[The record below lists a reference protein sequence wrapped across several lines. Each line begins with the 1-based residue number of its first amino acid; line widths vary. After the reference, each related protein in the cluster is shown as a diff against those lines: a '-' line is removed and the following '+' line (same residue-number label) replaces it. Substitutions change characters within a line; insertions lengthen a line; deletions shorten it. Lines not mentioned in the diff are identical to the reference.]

1 MNLARLSLAYLGA
14 RPLNTALNL
23 VLLALGVG
31 TIAVVLLATHQVEE
45 RMGRDARGIDLVAGA
60 KGSPM
65 QLILS
70 AVFHLDAPTGN
81 IPLAAA
87 KQLAQNRAVRKA
99 IPLALG
105 DSFRGYRIV
114 GTTHD
119 YVAHYGGEP
128 AAGRLWREPME
139 AVLGAEAARGTGL
152 AVGGEFIG
160 SHGIAEG
167 GEEHGERPYRVVGVL
182 KPTGSVL
189 DRLVL
194 CSVESVWFV
203 HVHPDKHDDPQEVLA
218 SLREDEQEITALLV
232 QYASPIAAATLPRMI
247 NATSALQAASP
258 AYESARLFRMIGV
271 GVDVLRAF
279 AFVLVAAA
287 GLSIFIALYNA
298 MEERRYDLAVMR
310 MLGASPAKLMR
321 LVLLEAVVLA
331 LVGAALGLALGHLAA
346 EAVGAMLAAEQQGR
360 ITGAT
365 WLPSELW
372 LVALAAGVGLVAGLV
387 PAWRAYRTDIA
398 HTLARG

>member
-1 MNLARLSLAYLGA
+1 VNLARLSLAYLGA
-14 RPLNTALNL
+14 KPLNTALNL

-31 TIAVVLLATHQVEE
+31 TIAFVLLATHQVEE

-87 KQLAQNRAVRKA
+87 KQLAQNRAVKKA

-105 DSFRGYRIV
+105 DSFRGFRIV

-119 YVAHYGGEP
+119 YVAHYGGEL

-139 AVLGAEAARGTGL
+139 AVLGTEAARTTGL
-152 AVGGEFIG
+152 GVGGEFIG

-167 GEEHGERPYRVVGVL
+167 GEEHGERPYQVVGVL
-182 KPTGSVL
+182 KPTGTVL

-194 CSVESVWFV
+194 CSIESVWFV
-203 HVHPDKHDDPQEVLA
+203 HVHPGKHEDPKEVLA
-218 SLREDEQEITALLV
+218 ALREDEQEITALLV
-232 QYASPIAAATLPRMI
+232 QYASPIAAATLPRFV
-247 NATSALQAASP
+247 NATSTLQAASP

-271 GVDVLRAF
+271 GVEVLRAF
-279 AFVLVAAA
+279 ALVLLAAA

-298 MEERRYDLAVMR
+298 MEERRYDLAIMR
-310 MLGASPAKLMR
+310 MLGASPGKLMR
-321 LVLLEAVVLA
+321 LVLLEAVALA
-331 LVGAALGLALGHLAA
+331 LVGAAIGLVLGHLAA

-365 WLPSELW
+365 WLGAELW

-398 HTLARG
+398 HTLAQG

>member
-1 MNLARLSLAYLGA
+1 VNLARLSLAYLGA
-14 RPLNTALNL
+14 KPLNTALNL

-31 TIAVVLLATHQVEE
+31 TIAFVLLATHQVEE

-87 KQLAQNRAVRKA
+87 KQLAQNRAVKKA

-105 DSFRGYRIV
+105 DSFRGLRIV

-128 AAGRLWREPME
+128 AAGRLWGEPME
-139 AVLGAEAARGTGL
+139 AVLGAEAARTTGL

-167 GEEHGERPYRVVGVL
+167 GEEHGERPYKVVGVL
-182 KPTGSVL
+182 KPTGTVL

-194 CSVESVWFV
+194 SSVESVWFV
-203 HVHPDKHDDPQEVLA
+203 HVHPGRHEDPKEVLA
-218 SLREDEQEITALLV
+218 ALREDEQEITALLV
-232 QYASPIAAATLPRMI
+232 QYASPIAAATLPRFV
-247 NATSALQAASP
+247 NSTSTLQAASP

-271 GVDVLRAF
+271 GVEVLRAF
-279 AFVLVAAA
+279 ALVLLAAA

-298 MEERRYDLAVMR
+298 MEERRYDLAIMR
-310 MLGASPAKLMR
+310 MLGASPGKLMR
-321 LVLLEAVVLA
+321 LVLLEAVALA
-331 LVGAALGLALGHLAA
+331 LVGAAIGLVLGHLAA
-346 EAVGAMLAAEQQGR
+346 EVVGAMLAAEQQGR

-365 WLPSELW
+365 WLGTELW
-372 LVALAAGVGLVAGLV
+372 LVALAAGIGLVAGLV

-398 HTLARG
+398 HTLAQG

>member
-1 MNLARLSLAYLGA
+1 VNLARLSLAYLGA
-14 RPLNTALNL
+14 KPLNTALNL
-23 VLLALGVG
+23 LLLALGVG
-31 TIAVVLLATHQVEE
+31 TIAFVLLATHQVEE

-105 DSFRGYRIV
+105 DSFRGFRVV

-119 YVAHYGGEP
+119 YVAHYGGEV
-128 AAGRLWREPME
+128 AAGALWQAPMQ
-139 AVLGAEAARGTGL
+139 AVLGAEAARSTGL

-167 GEEHGERPYRVVGVL
+167 GEEHGERPYKVVGVL
-182 KPTGSVL
+182 KPTGTVL

-194 CSVESVWFV
+194 VSVESVWFV
-203 HVHPDKHDDPQEVLA
+203 HVHPGKHEDPKEVLA
-218 SLREDEQEITALLV
+218 ALREDEQEITALLV
-232 QYASPIAAATLPRMI
+232 QYASPIAAATLPRMV

-271 GVDVLRAF
+271 GVEVLRAF
-279 AFVLVAAA
+279 ALVLLAAA

-298 MEERRYDLAVMR
+298 MEERRYDLAIMR
-310 MLGASPAKLMR
+310 MLGASPGKLMR
-321 LVLLEAVVLA
+321 LVLLEAVALA
-331 LVGAALGLALGHLAA
+331 LVGAALGLVLGHLAA

-360 ITGAT
+360 ITGAV
-365 WLPSELW
+365 WLGSELW
-372 LVALAAGVGLVAGLV
+372 LVALAGGIGLIAGLV

-398 HTLARG
+398 HTLAQG

>member
-1 MNLARLSLAYLGA
+1 MNLARLSLAYLKA
-14 RPLNTALNL
+14 RPLNTTLNL

-31 TIAVVLLATHQVEE
+31 TITLLALANHQIEE

-81 IPLAAA
+81 IPLVEA
-87 KQLAQNRAVRKA
+87 KKLAQHRAVRRA

-105 DSFRGYRIV
+105 DSFRGFRIV

-119 YVAHYGGEP
+119 YVAHYGGEL
-128 AAGRLWREPME
+128 AVGRLWEGPME
-139 AVLGAEAARGTGL
+139 AVLGAEAARATGL
-152 AVGGEFIG
+152 SVGGKFVG
-160 SHGIAEG
+160 SHGFAEG
-167 GEEHGERPYRVVGVL
+167 GDEHGEFPYQVVGVL
-182 KPTGSVL
+182 KPTGTVL

-194 CSVESVWFV
+194 ANVESVWFV
-203 HVHPDKHDDPQEVLA
+203 HTHPERHDDPKSVLA
-218 SLREDEQEITALLV
+218 QLREDEQEVTALLI
-232 QYASPIAAATLPRMI
+232 QYATPIAAATLPRLI
-247 NATSALQAASP
+247 NSTSVLQAASP

-271 GVDVLRAF
+271 GVEVLRAF
-279 AFVLVAAA
+279 ALVLVAAA

-310 MLGASPAKLMR
+310 MLGASPGRLMR
-321 LVLLEAVVLA
+321 LVLLEALA
-331 LVGAALGLALGHLAA
+331 LAVSGAVIGLVLGHLLTDV
-346 EAVGAMLAAEQQGR
+346 VGAMLAAEQQPS

-365 WLPSELW
+365 WLNAELW
-372 LVALAAGVGLVAGLV
+372 VVALAAGVGLLAGLV

-398 HTLARG
+398 TTLAQG

>member
-1 MNLARLSLAYLGA
+1 MNLPRLSFAYLKA

-31 TIAVVLLATHQVEE
+31 TIALLLLASHQIEE

-70 AVFHLDAPTGN
+70 AVFHIDAPAGN
-81 IPLAAA
+81 IPLAEA
-87 KQLAQNRAVRKA
+87 KKLAQHRAVKRA

-105 DSFRGYRIV
+105 DSYRGFRIA

-119 YVAHYGGEP
+119 YVTHYGGEL
-128 AAGRLWREPME
+128 ASGRLWEAPME
-139 AVLGAEAARGTGL
+139 AVLGAEVARAIALG
-152 AVGGEFIG
+152 VGGKFVG
-160 SHGIAEG
+160 SHGVAEG
-167 GEEHGERPYRVVGVL
+167 GEEHGEYPYAVVGVL

-194 CSVESVWFV
+194 TNVESVWFV
-203 HVHPDKHDDPQEVLA
+203 HVHPEKHDDPKAVLA
-218 SLREDEQEITALLV
+218 QLREDEQEITALLV
-232 QYASPIAAATLPRMI
+232 QYATPIAAATLPRQV

-258 AYESARLFRMIGV
+258 AFESARLFRMLGV
-271 GVDVLRAF
+271 GLDVLRAF
-279 AFVLVAAA
+279 ALVLVAAA

-310 MLGASPAKLMR
+310 MLGASPGKLVR
-321 LVLLEAVVLA
+321 LVLLEALVLA
-331 LVGAALGLALGHLAA
+331 LAGALVGLALGHVLTSV
-346 EAVGAMLAAEQQGR
+346 VGAMLAAAQQPAV
-360 ITGAT
+360 TGAA
-365 WLPSELW
+365 WMPGELW
-372 LVALAAGVGLVAGLV
+372 LVALAVGVGLAAGLV

-398 HTLARG
+398 TTLAQN

>member
-1 MNLARLSLAYLGA
+1 MNLAHLSLAYLGA
-14 RPLNTALNL
+14 KPLNTALNL

-31 TIAVVLLATHQVEE
+31 TIAFVLLATHQVEE

-87 KQLAQNRAVRKA
+87 KQLAQNRAVKKA

-105 DSFRGYRIV
+105 DSFRGFRIV

-119 YVAHYGGEP
+119 YVGHYGGEP
-128 AAGRLWREPME
+128 AAGRLWGEPME
-139 AVLGAEAARGTGL
+139 AVLGAEAARTTGL

-167 GEEHGERPYRVVGVL
+167 GEEHGERPYKVVGVL
-182 KPTGSVL
+182 KPTGTVL

-194 CSVESVWFV
+194 SSIESVWFV
-203 HVHPDKHDDPQEVLA
+203 HVHPGKHEDPKEVLA
-218 SLREDEQEITALLV
+218 ALREDEQEITALLV
-232 QYASPIAAATLPRMI
+232 QYASPIAAATLPRFV
-247 NATSALQAASP
+247 NSTSTLQAASP
-258 AYESARLFRMIGV
+258 AFESARLFRMIGV
-271 GVDVLRAF
+271 GVEVLRAF
-279 AFVLVAAA
+279 ALVLLAAA

-298 MEERRYDLAVMR
+298 MEERRYDLAIMR
-310 MLGASPAKLMR
+310 MLGASPGKLMR
-321 LVLLEAVVLA
+321 LVLLEAVALA
-331 LVGAALGLALGHLAA
+331 LVGAALGLVLGHLAA
-346 EAVGAMLAAEQQGR
+346 EVVGAMLAAEQQGR

-365 WLPSELW
+365 WLGTELW

-398 HTLARG
+398 HTLAQG

>member
-1 MNLARLSLAYLGA
+1 VNLARLSLAYLKA

-31 TIAVVLLATHQVEE
+31 TIAFVLLATHQVEE

-87 KQLAQNRAVRKA
+87 KQLAQNRAVKKA

-105 DSFRGYRIV
+105 DSFRGFRIV

-119 YVAHYGGEP
+119 YAAHYGGEL
-128 AAGRLWREPME
+128 AAGALWQAPMQ

-167 GEEHGERPYRVVGVL
+167 GEEHGERPYKVVGVL
-182 KPTGSVL
+182 KPTGTVL

-194 CSVESVWFV
+194 VSVESVWFV
-203 HVHPDKHDDPQEVLA
+203 HVHPGKHEDPKEVLA
-218 SLREDEQEITALLV
+218 ALREDEQEITALLV
-232 QYASPIAAATLPRMI
+232 QYASPIAAATLPRMV

-271 GVDVLRAF
+271 GVEVLRAF
-279 AFVLVAAA
+279 ALVLLAAA

-310 MLGASPAKLMR
+310 MLGASPGRLMR
-321 LVLLEAVVLA
+321 LVLLEAGALA
-331 LVGAALGLALGHLAA
+331 LVGAVLGLALGHLAT
-346 EAVGAMLAAEQQGR
+346 EAVGAMLAAEQRGR
-360 ITGAT
+360 ITGAV
-365 WLPSELW
+365 WLGAELW
-372 LVALAAGVGLVAGLV
+372 LVLLAAGVGLIAGLV

>member
-1 MNLARLSLAYLGA
+1 
-14 RPLNTALNL
+14 
-23 VLLALGVG
+23 
-31 TIAVVLLATHQVEE
+31 
-45 RMGRDARGIDLVAGA
+45 
-60 KGSPM
+60 
-65 QLILS
+65 
-70 AVFHLDAPTGN
+70 VFHLDAPTGN

-105 DSFRGYRIV
+105 DSFRGFRVV

-119 YVAHYGGEP
+119 YVAHYGGEV
-128 AAGRLWREPME
+128 AAGALWQAPMQ
-139 AVLGAEAARGTGL
+139 AVLGAEAARSTGL

-167 GEEHGERPYRVVGVL
+167 GEEHGERPYKVVGVL
-182 KPTGSVL
+182 KPTGTVL

-194 CSVESVWFV
+194 VSVESVWFV
-203 HVHPDKHDDPQEVLA
+203 HVHPGKHEDPKEVLA
-218 SLREDEQEITALLV
+218 ALREDEQEITALLV
-232 QYASPIAAATLPRMI
+232 QYASPIAAATLPRMV

-271 GVDVLRAF
+271 GVEVLRAF
-279 AFVLVAAA
+279 ALVLLAAA

-298 MEERRYDLAVMR
+298 MEERRYDLAIMR
-310 MLGASPAKLMR
+310 MLGASPGKLMR
-321 LVLLEAVVLA
+321 LVLLEAVALA
-331 LVGAALGLALGHLAA
+331 LVGAALGLVLGHLAA

-360 ITGAT
+360 ITGAV
-365 WLPSELW
+365 WLGSELW
-372 LVALAAGVGLVAGLV
+372 LVALAGGIGVVAGLV

-398 HTLARG
+398 HTLAQG

>member
-1 MNLARLSLAYLGA
+1 MNLARLSLAYLGS

-31 TIAVVLLATHQVEE
+31 TVALVLLATTQVEE
-45 RMGRDARGIDLVAGA
+45 RMSRDARGIDLVAGA

-65 QLILS
+65 QLVLS

-87 KQLAQNRAVRKA
+87 KQLATNRAIRKS

-119 YVAHYGGEP
+119 YPRHFGGEL
-128 AAGRLWREPME
+128 ADGKLWEAPLD
-139 AVLGAEAARGTGL
+139 AVLGAEAAAATGL
-152 AVGGEFIG
+152 GVGGQFVG
-160 SHGIAEG
+160 AHGLGEG
-167 GEEHGERPYRVVGVL
+167 GEKHREAPYKVVGVL
-182 KPTGSVL
+182 RPTGTVL

-203 HVHPDKHDDPQEVLA
+203 HVQREKHDDPKEVPPQ
-218 SLREDEQEITALLV
+218 LRADEQEITALLI
-232 QYASPIAAATLPRMI
+232 QYATPIAAATLPRLI
-247 NATSALQAASP
+247 NATSNLQAASP
-258 AYESARLFRMIGV
+258 AFESARLFRMIGV

-279 AFVLVAAA
+279 ALVLVAAA

-310 MLGASPAKLMR
+310 MLGASAGKLMR
-321 LVLLEAVVLA
+321 LVLLEALVLA
-331 LVGAALGLALGHLAA
+331 LVGAAIGLALGHLAA
-346 EAVGAMLAAEQQGR
+346 EAVGAMLTAEKQGG
-360 ITGAT
+360 ISGAV
-365 WLPSELW
+365 WLGAELW
-372 LVALAAGVGLVAGLV
+372 LIGLAAAVGLVAGLV

-398 HTLARG
+398 TTLAES

>member
-1 MNLARLSLAYLGA
+1 MNLPRLSFAYLKA

-31 TIAVVLLATHQVEE
+31 TIALLLLASHQIEE
-45 RMGRDARGIDLVAGA
+45 RMGRDARGIDLVAGS

-70 AVFHLDAPTGN
+70 AVFHIDAPAGN
-81 IPLAAA
+81 IPLAEA
-87 KQLAQNRAVRKA
+87 KKLAQHRAVKRA

-105 DSFRGYRIV
+105 DSYRAFRIA

-119 YVAHYGGEP
+119 YVSLYGGEL
-128 AAGRLWREPME
+128 ASGRLWEAPME
-139 AVLGAEAARGTGL
+139 AVLGAEVARATGL
-152 AVGGEFIG
+152 GVGGKFVG
-160 SHGIAEG
+160 SHGVAEG
-167 GEEHGERPYRVVGVL
+167 GEEHGEYPYAVVGVL

-194 CSVESVWFV
+194 TNIESVWFV
-203 HVHPDKHDDPQEVLA
+203 HVHPEKHDDPKAVLA
-218 SLREDEQEITALLV
+218 QLREDEQEITALLI
-232 QYASPIAAATLPRMI
+232 QYATPIAAATLPRQV

-258 AYESARLFRMIGV
+258 AYESARLFRMLGV
-271 GVDVLRAF
+271 GLDVLRAF
-279 AFVLVAAA
+279 ALVLVAAA

-310 MLGASPAKLMR
+310 MLGASPGKLMR
-321 LVLLEAVVLA
+321 LVLLEALVLA
-331 LVGAALGLALGHLAA
+331 LAGALAGLALGHLLA
-346 EAVGAMLAAEQQGR
+346 EVVGAMLAAAQQPAV
-360 ITGAT
+360 TGAT
-365 WLPSELW
+365 WMAGELW
-372 LVALAAGVGLVAGLV
+372 LVALAAGVGIAAGLV

-398 HTLARG
+398 TTLAQS

>member
-1 MNLARLSLAYLGA
+1 VNLARLSLAYLGA
-14 RPLNTALNL
+14 KPLNTLLNL

-31 TIAVVLLATHQVEE
+31 TIAFVLLATHQVEE

-87 KQLAQNRAVRKA
+87 KQLAQNRAVKKA

-105 DSFRGYRIV
+105 DSFRGFRIV

-128 AAGRLWREPME
+128 AAGRLWGEPME
-139 AVLGAEAARGTGL
+139 AVLGAEAARTTGL

-167 GEEHGERPYRVVGVL
+167 GEEHGERPYKVVGVL
-182 KPTGSVL
+182 KPTGTVL

-203 HVHPDKHDDPQEVLA
+203 HVHPGKHEDPKEVLA
-218 SLREDEQEITALLV
+218 ALREDEQEITALLV
-232 QYASPIAAATLPRMI
+232 QYASPIAAATLPRFV
-247 NATSALQAASP
+247 NSSSTLQAASP
-258 AYESARLFRMIGV
+258 AFESARLFRMIGV
-271 GVDVLRAF
+271 GVEVLRAF
-279 AFVLVAAA
+279 ALVLLAAA

-298 MEERRYDLAVMR
+298 MEERRYDLAIMR
-310 MLGASPAKLMR
+310 MLGASPGKLMR
-321 LVLLEAVVLA
+321 LVLLEAVALA
-331 LVGAALGLALGHLAA
+331 LVGAALGLVLGHLAA
-346 EAVGAMLAAEQQGR
+346 EVVGAMLAAEQQGR

-365 WLPSELW
+365 WLGTELW

-398 HTLARG
+398 HTLAQG

>member
-14 RPLNTALNL
+14 KPLNTALNL

-31 TIAVVLLATHQVEE
+31 TIAFVLLATHQVEE

-87 KQLAQNRAVRKA
+87 KQLAQNRAVKKA

-105 DSFRGYRIV
+105 DSFRGFRIV

-128 AAGRLWREPME
+128 AAGRLWGEPME
-139 AVLGAEAARGTGL
+139 AVLGAEAARTTGL

-167 GEEHGERPYRVVGVL
+167 GEEHGERPYKVVGVL
-182 KPTGSVL
+182 KPTGTVL

-194 CSVESVWFV
+194 SSIESVWFV
-203 HVHPDKHDDPQEVLA
+203 HVHPGKHEDPKEVLA
-218 SLREDEQEITALLV
+218 ALREDEQEITALLV
-232 QYASPIAAATLPRMI
+232 QYASPIAAATLPRFV
-247 NATSALQAASP
+247 NSSSALQAASP
-258 AYESARLFRMIGV
+258 AFESARLFRMIGV
-271 GVDVLRAF
+271 GVEVLRAF
-279 AFVLVAAA
+279 ALVLLAAA

-298 MEERRYDLAVMR
+298 MEERRYDLAIMR
-310 MLGASPAKLMR
+310 MLGASPGKLMR
-321 LVLLEAVVLA
+321 LVLLEAVALA
-331 LVGAALGLALGHLAA
+331 LVGAALGLVLGHLAA
-346 EAVGAMLAAEQQGR
+346 EGVGAMLAAEQQGR

-365 WLPSELW
+365 WLGTELW

-398 HTLARG
+398 HTLAQG

>member
-1 MNLARLSLAYLGA
+1 MNLPRLSFAYLKA

-31 TIAVVLLATHQVEE
+31 TIALLLLASHQIEE

-70 AVFHLDAPTGN
+70 AVFHIDAPAGN
-81 IPLAAA
+81 IPLAEA
-87 KQLAQNRAVRKA
+87 KKLAQHRAVKRA

-105 DSFRGYRIV
+105 DSYRGFRIA
-114 GTTHD
+114 GTTHE
-119 YVAHYGGEP
+119 YVTHYGGEL
-128 AAGRLWREPME
+128 ASGRLWQAPME
-139 AVLGAEAARGTGL
+139 AVLGAEVARATALG
-152 AVGGEFIG
+152 VGGKFVG
-160 SHGIAEG
+160 SHGVAEG
-167 GEEHGERPYRVVGVL
+167 GEEHGEYPYAVVGVL

-194 CSVESVWFV
+194 TSVESVWFV
-203 HVHPDKHDDPQEVLA
+203 HVHPEKHDDPKTVLA
-218 SLREDEQEITALLV
+218 QLREDEQEITALLV
-232 QYASPIAAATLPRMI
+232 QYATPIAAATLPRQV

-258 AYESARLFRMIGV
+258 AYESARLFRMLGV
-271 GVDVLRAF
+271 GLDVLRAF
-279 AFVLVAAA
+279 ALVLVAAA

-310 MLGASPAKLMR
+310 MLGASPGKLMW
-321 LVLLEAVVLA
+321 LVLLEALVLA
-331 LVGAALGLALGHLAA
+331 LAGALAGLVLGHLLA
-346 EAVGAMLAAEQQGR
+346 EVVGAMLAAAQQPAV
-360 ITGAT
+360 TGAT
-365 WLPSELW
+365 WMASELW
-372 LVALAAGVGLVAGLV
+372 LVALAAGVGLLAGLV

-398 HTLARG
+398 TTLAQG

>member
-1 MNLARLSLAYLGA
+1 LNLGKLSLAYLKA

-31 TIAVVLLATHQVEE
+31 TIALVLLATHQVEE

-70 AVFHLDAPTGN
+70 AVFHVDAPTGN
-81 IPLAAA
+81 IPLKEA
-87 KQLAQNRAVRKA
+87 KQLAQHRAIRKS

-105 DSFRGYRIV
+105 DSFRGFRIV

-119 YVAHYGGEP
+119 YVAHY
-128 AAGRLWREPME
+128 AAELAGGRLWDAPME
-139 AVLGAEAARGTGL
+139 AVLGAETAAGTGL
-152 AVGGEFIG
+152 AVGSEFVG
-160 SHGIAEG
+160 AHGYGEG
-167 GEEHGERPYRVVGVL
+167 GEEHGDAPYKVVGVL
-182 KPTGSVL
+182 KPSGTVL

-194 CSVESVWFV
+194 CNVESVWFV
-203 HVHPDKHDDPQEVLA
+203 HVMPGRHEDPKEVLA
-218 SLREDEQEITALLV
+218 SLREDEQEITALLI
-232 QYASPIAAATLPRMI
+232 QYATPIAAATLPRLI
-247 NATSALQAASP
+247 NSTTALQAASP

-279 AFVLVAAA
+279 ALVLVAAA

-310 MLGASPAKLMR
+310 MLGAAPGKLMR

-331 LVGAALGLALGHLAA
+331 LVGAVIGLALGHLAA
-346 EAVGAMLAAEQQGR
+346 EVVGGMLAAEKQAR
-360 ITGAT
+360 ITGAA
-365 WLPSELW
+365 WLGAELW
-372 LVALAAGVGLVAGLV
+372 VVALAVAVGFVAGLV

-398 HTLARG
+398 TTLAQG